1 MVIAAHYPR
10 QVKTSE
16 QQNRRS
22 LLRILV
28 AERLAVLVVG
38 EELAVTTQID
48 DRPQRPLR
56 IVLGHVVLKLLTEA
70 GCGRAMGRALVE
82 NALNMGGE
90 GNVRQRL
97 VTKHFLALID
107 VHIDEALTERRQLD
121 IGILEFRQA

>member
-16 QQNRRS
+16 QQNCRS

-38 EELAVTTQID
+38 EEFAVTAEIG
-48 DRPQRPLR
+48 DRPQRPLG

-70 GCGRAMGRALVE
+70 GCGRTMGRTLIE
-82 NALNMGGE
+82 NALDMGGE

-97 VTKHFLALID
+97 VAEHLLALVD
-107 VHIDEALTERRQLD
+107 VHIDEPPAERRQLD
-121 IGILEFRQA
+121 IALLELP